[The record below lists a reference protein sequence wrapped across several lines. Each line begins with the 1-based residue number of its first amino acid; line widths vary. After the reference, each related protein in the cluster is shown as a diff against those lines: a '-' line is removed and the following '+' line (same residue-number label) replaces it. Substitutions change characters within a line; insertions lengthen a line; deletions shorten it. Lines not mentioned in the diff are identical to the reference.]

1 MMERERATEPHKE
14 ATQCLDL
21 GPSGERC
28 LRGALEDG
36 FCERHGPDAVWRFN
50 VAARRRIF
58 AVLLAAAV
66 LWPVLVDLWRAL
78 KR

>member
-1 MMERERATEPHKE
+1 MMEVEFTNELQSG
-14 ATQCLDL
+14 ATQCLHL
-21 GPSGERC
+21 GRSGERC
-28 LRGALEDG
+28 SRAAQDDG
-36 FCERHGPDAVWRFN
+36 FCERHGPDTVWRFN

-66 LWPVLVDLWRAL
+66 LGPILVDLWRAL

>member
-1 MMERERATEPHKE
+1 MEAERTTELQNG
-14 ATQCLDL
+14 ATQCLHL
-21 GPSGERC
+21 GRSGERC
-28 LRGALEDG
+28 SHAAQDDG

-50 VAARRRIF
+50 VAAQRRIF

-66 LWPVLVDLWRAL
+66 LWPILVDLWRAM